1 MPSYVWRLDVNL
13 PTFIRVI
20 KNHSA
25 LDITEKSYNMIT
37 YGGYIITRE
46 WRKLDQIENY
56 LYIAK
61 LINKPKVCFFDT
73 FIGSTLEEVKGIIEA
88 ENAAKR
94 KHKN

>member
-1 MPSYVWRLDVNL
+1 MHSYARRRDVNL
-13 PTFIRVI
+13 PTFIRAI
-20 KNHSA
+20 KNHPA

>member
-13 PTFIRVI
+13 PTFTRII

>member
-1 MPSYVWRLDVNL
+1 
-13 PTFIRVI
+13 
-20 KNHSA
+20 
-25 LDITEKSYNMIT
+25 MIT